1 MWLGRLDELVE
12 DRLDV
17 VRYCLV
23 KCRPPST
30 GGWTSLPYKQTDG
43 LLRIPLPYYV
53 YPPPSNRHRNSCPAL
68 MEADTNYDGDLTL
81 EEFDE
86 LVEDRPDVVR

>member
-1 MWLGRLDELVE
+1 MSASINAALDEL
-12 DRLDV
+12 
-17 VRYCLV
+17 
-23 KCRPPST
+23 SA
-30 GGWTSLPYKQTDG
+30 
-43 LLRIPLPYYV
+43 
-53 YPPPSNRHRNSCPAL
+53 AL